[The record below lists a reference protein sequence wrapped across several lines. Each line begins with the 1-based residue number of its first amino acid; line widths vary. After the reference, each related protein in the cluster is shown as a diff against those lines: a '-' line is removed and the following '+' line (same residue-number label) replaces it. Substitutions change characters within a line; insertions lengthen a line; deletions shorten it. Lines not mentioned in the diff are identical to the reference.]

1 MKRIILY
8 FTLFFTSI
16 SQAQII
22 FEKGYLVTQSGDKK
36 DVLIKNIDWVN
47 SPEKFI
53 YKTDEF
59 SAEQIGNIQNIKEF
73 GIYGHDTYVN
83 YIGSIDES
91 SKDLSDLSFKK
102 EPELR
107 EVAVFLK
114 LLVPGEKKLYSYRG
128 KGGSITNYFYSNNKN
143 NDIQLLIY
151 KKYHT
156 QGSNILIATNEE
168 YKNQLKTIFSNDAK
182 LQNPISTVKYNE
194 NSLKKIF
201 VFANQS
207 QNTVLPLSDG
217 EYSDKKKGSK
227 FNLSIRPG
235 FNFYQEMKVTNLIG
249 DQRLPSTA
257 NFRIGLE
264 GEAVLPFNKNK
275 WSVIFEPTY
284 AIYTSKKIS
293 QPGINTFY
301 NHNVTLEKYSFIDI
315 AIGARHY
322 MYLNDKSKLFI
333 NAQINA
339 VRIKSS
345 KAKGINL
352 EDREYIVSKAELA
365 NIQPFVNLIVGAGY
379 NYNNTFSLELRYNSL
394 GELAVRPDF
403 QNATLHYFSAI
414 FGYNIF

>member
-8 FTLFFTSI
+8 FALFFTSI
-16 SQAQII
+16 SQAQIT

-47 SPEKFI
+47 SPENFI

-59 SAEQIGNIQNIKEF
+59 SAEQTGNTQNIKEF
-73 GIYGHDTYVN
+73 GIYGSDTYIN

-156 QGSNILIATNEE
+156 QGSNMLVATNEE
-168 YKNQLKTIFSNDAK
+168 YKNQLKTIFSDDTK
-182 LQNPISTVKYNE
+182 LQKPISTVKYNE

-201 VFANQS
+201 GYTNQS
-207 QNTVLPLSDG
+207 QNTVSPLAEG
-217 EYSDKKKGSK
+217 EYSDKKKRNK
-227 FNLSIRPG
+227 FNLNIRPG

-301 NHNVTLEKYSFIDI
+301 NHNVTLEKYSFIEI
-315 AIGARHY
+315 AIGVRHY

-339 VRIKSS
+339 VRIKSN

-365 NIQPFVNLIVGAGY
+365 NVQPFVNLIVGAGY
-379 NYNNTFSLELRYNSL
+379 NYNNRFSVELRYNSP